1 MFIKK
6 LKILLKN
13 WILVILFY
21 NLISCGKEGLPHPPV
36 PKEKIIKE
44 VFFKQIG
51 ENIKIEINLPEKFK
65 EGKIDIYFYKIKNP
79 QKKEISMPPEGAV
92 FKKSNLILSDFFKGT
107 KYEKVFNRQDLKIDY
122 DFSTFFGFYI
132 KGKEFEEKTKIFQF
146 LFLKVAEKV
155 NLKNV
160 FFKEE
165 GIGFDLELKEN
176 CKNLFVTKEINKGI
190 PVLIDLKMKENLFFD
205 ENVSHNSFYKYT
217 FFCYDKDSN
226 HLSEPLIYETLYKY
240 EFKPP
245 PPEEVI
251 LLEDNENLRIEFKKV
266 QKAVKYKLYEKC
278 YGGENWEFV
287 LETDKNVIFKEK
299 KFCKFGV
306 SSLNEAG
313 LESEIVEA
321 KE

>member
-6 LKILLKN
+6 LRILLKN

-21 NLISCGKEGLPHPPV
+21 NLINCGKEGPPHPPI

-44 VFFKQIG
+44 VSFLQVG
-51 ENIKIEINLPEKFK
+51 EEIEVNINLPESFK
-65 EGKIDIYFYKIKNP
+65 EGRIEVYLIKIKNP
-79 QKKEISMPPEGAV
+79 QRKEMNLPPEEAV
-92 FKKSNLILSDFFKGT
+92 FKKNNLILSEFLKSNKWEKNFK
-107 KYEKVFNRQDLKIDY
+107 KEDLILDY
-122 DFSTFFGFYI
+122 DFSTFWGFYI
-132 KGKEFEEKTKIFQF
+132 KGKKFKEKTKVFQF
-146 LFLKVAEKV
+146 LFLKAPEKA

-165 GIGFDLELKEN
+165 GIAFELELEEN
-176 CKNLFVTKEINKGI
+176 CKNLLVKKEINNGI
-190 PVLIDLKMKENLFFD
+190 PVLIDLKKKENLLLD
-205 ENVSHNSFYKYT
+205 ENVSHNSSYKYI
-217 FFCYDKDSN
+217 FHCYEKDKN

-266 QKAVKYKLYEKC
+266 QKAIKYRLYEKC
-278 YGGENWEFV
+278 IGSQNWEFV
-287 LETDKNVIFKEK
+287 LETEKNVIFLEK

-313 LESEIVEA
+313 LESNIIEA
-321 KE
+321 KD